1 MKSGVV
7 KMMGKRIF
15 LLFAA
20 LLTVIPAAHAEL
32 KIGYVNA
39 ARLLD
44 ESPQA
49 EDVSKRLK
57 QEFSGKEK
65 DLRSKQDRLKKMQDR
80 MTRDGSIMSESEHSK
95 LNRDILNLQRDVQRK
110 SDEFREDLNLR
121 KNEEMNKLL
130 GVIQAAIEQ
139 IGKEQHYDLIVY
151 EGVAY
156 ASHSI
161 DLTDQVLDKLRAEM
175 KTSGSASAPKK

>member
-1 MKSGVV
+1 MKMKGKSFILIFAVLLAVV
-7 KMMGKRIF
+7 AG
-15 LLFAA
+15 AA
-20 LLTVIPAAHAEL
+20 RADV

-49 EDVSKRLK
+49 DAVSRRLK

-65 DLRSKQDRLKKMQDR
+65 ELRSKQDELKKMQDR
-80 MTRDGSIMSESEHSK
+80 MTRDGAVMSEAEHTK
-95 LNRDILNLQRDVQRK
+95 LDHDILSLQRDVQRR

-130 GVIQAAIEQ
+130 AVIQQAIAD
-139 IGKEQHYDLIVY
+139 IGKQQKYDLIVY

-156 ASHSI
+156 AGSSI
-161 DLTDQVLDKLRAEM
+161 DLTDEVLDKLRASM
-175 KTSGSASAPKK
+175 KETATAKSDKK

>member
-1 MKSGVV
+1 MKGN
-7 KMMGKRIF
+7 RIILVF
-15 LLFAA
+15 AMLLAFAS
-20 LLTVIPAAHAEL
+20 AAHAEI

-49 EDVSKRLK
+49 EEVSKSLK

-65 DLRSKQDRLKKMQDR
+65 DLMSKQNDLKKLQDH
-80 MTRDGSIMSESEHSK
+80 MTRDGSVMSEAEHDK
-95 LNRDILNLQRDVQRK
+95 LDRDILALQREVQRR

-130 GVIQAAIEQ
+130 GVIQTAIADL
-139 IGKEQHYDLIVY
+139 GKEQHYDLIVY

-156 ASHSI
+156 ASTSI
-161 DLTDQVLDKLRAEM
+161 DLTDMVLDKLRASM
-175 KTSGSASAPKK
+175 NSTGTAATPKK

>member
-1 MKSGVV
+1 MTCR
-7 KMMGKRIF
+7 RIV

-20 LLTVIPAAHAEL
+20 LLIFAPAANADV

-49 EDVSKRLK
+49 EAVSKRLK

-65 DLRSKQDRLKKMQDR
+65 DLKDKQDKLKKLQDR
-80 MTRDGSIMSESEHSK
+80 MVRNGSVMSAEEHDK
-95 LNRDILNLQRDVQRK
+95 LDREILTLQRDVQRR

-130 GVIQAAIEQ
+130 GVIQGAIAE
-139 IGKEQHYDLIVY
+139 IGKEQNYDLIVY

-156 ASHSI
+156 ASTAI
-161 DLTDQVLDKLRAEM
+161 DLTDKVLEKLRSTMNA
-175 KTSGSASAPKK
+175 TSTSAAPGK

>member
-1 MKSGVV
+1 
-7 KMMGKRIF
+7 MMGKRIV
-15 LLFAA
+15 LLLAM
-20 LLTVIPAAHAEL
+20 LLVFVPAANAEV

-39 ARLLD
+39 ARLLK

-65 DLRSKQDRLKKMQDR
+65 DLLAKQNELKKLQDR
-80 MTRDGSIMSESEHSK
+80 MTRNGSIMSQEEHSK
-95 LNRDILNLQRDVQRK
+95 LDRDILTLQRDVQRRG
-110 SDEFREDLNLR
+110 DEFREDLNLR

-130 GVIQAAIEQ
+130 GVIQTAIED

-156 ASHSI
+156 ASNTI
-161 DLTDQVLDKLRAEM
+161 DLTDLVLDKLRDAM
-175 KTSGSASAPKK
+175 GATDSSAKPKK

>member
-1 MKSGVV
+1 
-7 KMMGKRIF
+7 MMGKRIVVMLVM
-15 LLFAA
+15 LLA
-20 LLTVIPAAHAEL
+20 LVPAANADI

-39 ARLLD
+39 ARLLK

-49 EDVSKRLK
+49 EDVSNRLK

-65 DLRSKQDRLKKMQDR
+65 DLLSKQDKLKKLQDR
-80 MTRDGSIMSESEHSK
+80 MSRNGSIMSSDEHDKLDSE
-95 LNRDILNLQRDVQRK
+95 IMTLQRDVQRRN
-110 SDEFREDLNLR
+110 DEFREDLNLR

-130 GVIQAAIEQ
+130 GVIQTAIEE

-156 ASHSI
+156 ASDTI
-161 DLTDQVLDKLRAEM
+161 DLTDKVLEKLRATIGKM
-175 KTSGSASAPKK
+175 GGNAAPKK

>member
-1 MKSGVV
+1 
-7 KMMGKRIF
+7 MMGKRIVLILAM
-15 LLFAA
+15 LLV
-20 LLTVIPAAHAEL
+20 LVPAANADI

-39 ARLLD
+39 ARLLK

-49 EDVSKRLK
+49 EDVSSRLK

-65 DLRSKQDRLKKMQDR
+65 DLLSKQDKLKKLQDR
-80 MTRDGSIMSESEHSK
+80 MTRNGSIMSSDEHDK
-95 LNRDILNLQRDVQRK
+95 LDNEIMTLQRDVQRRN
-110 SDEFREDLNLR
+110 DEFREDLNLR

-130 GVIQAAIEQ
+130 GVIQTAIEE

-156 ASHSI
+156 ASDTI
-161 DLTDQVLDKLRAEM
+161 DLTDKVLEKLRATM
-175 KTSGSASAPKK
+175 GKTGGNTSPKK

>member
-1 MKSGVV
+1 MTGR
-7 KMMGKRIF
+7 RIV

-20 LLTVIPAAHAEL
+20 LLAFAPAANAEV

-57 QEFSGKEK
+57 QEFSDRQKS
-65 DLRSKQDRLKKMQDR
+65 LLAKQNELKKLQDR
-80 MTRDGSIMSESEHSK
+80 MTRDGSVMSEEEHSK
-95 LNRDILNLQRDVQRK
+95 LDSDILTLQRDVQRR

-130 GVIQAAIEQ
+130 GVIQAAIAN

-156 ASHSI
+156 ASSAI
-161 DLTDQVLDKLRAEM
+161 DLTDKVLDKLR
-175 KTSGSASAPKK
+175 TSMNATGTTATPKK

>member
-1 MKSGVV
+1 MT
-7 KMMGKRIF
+7 GKRII
-15 LLFAA
+15 LLLAM
-20 LLTVIPAAHAEL
+20 LLAFVPAANAEV

-39 ARLLD
+39 ARLLK

-65 DLRSKQDRLKKMQDR
+65 DLLSKQNELKKLQDR
-80 MTRDGSIMSESEHSK
+80 MTRNGSIMSEEEHSK
-95 LNRDILNLQRDVQRK
+95 LDRDILTLQRDVQRRG
-110 SDEFREDLNLR
+110 DEFREDLNLR

-130 GVIQAAIEQ
+130 GVIQTAIED

-156 ASHSI
+156 ASDTI
-161 DLTDQVLDKLRAEM
+161 DLTDMVLDKLR
-175 KTSGSASAPKK
+175 GSMGATDSSATPKK

>member
-1 MKSGVV
+1 
-7 KMMGKRIF
+7 MMGKR
-15 LLFAA
+15 LVVVFAA
-20 LLTVIPAAHAEL
+20 LLTVIPVAHAEL

-39 ARLLD
+39 AKLLD
-44 ESPQA
+44 QSPQA

-65 DLRSKQDRLKKMQDR
+65 ELRSKQNQLKKLQDR

-95 LNRDILNLQRDVQRK
+95 LNHDILNLQRDVQRK
-110 SDEFREDLNLR
+110 SDEFQEDLNLR

-130 GVIQAAIEQ
+130 GVIQAAIEE

-151 EGVAY
+151 EGVAF

-175 KTSGSASAPKK
+175 KTSGTASSP